1 MDERK
6 YYTIA
11 LVAEYVNIG
20 VQIVRNLIRK
30 KEIPAIRLGYRTIRI
45 DSSKLEEVIKAKTRS
60 Q

>member
-6 YYTIA
+6 YYTIPQ
-11 LVAEYVNIG
+11 VAEYLNIG

>member
-6 YYTIA
+6 YYTIPQ
-11 LVAEYVNIG
+11 VAEYLNIG
-20 VQIVRNLIRK
+20 VQIVRKLIRK